1 LATALPFLLTLVIF
15 LGGVALSRADQTVT
29 TTQKLD
35 GTQTATSG
43 ADTSNRTETLAT
55 SGSGFKHTTVP
66 SVGASTEVVINA
78 AGAPTAKNY
87 AAGAGE
93 VREFLAGGL
102 LKEITLA
109 RGGKLAFGYSNDGA
123 KDLQSATWP
132 TVPSGVFTVPAIG
145 QSYGY
150 DRAGRTKQ
158 IGDASGARS
167 LIYQNGRL
175 FETAWNSGALAGYK
189 IVKALDAVGRDTGFT
204 LHRGNAVIHSAQM
217 APNGV
222 SGEVSSLA
230 SGNLKVV
237 IGRNSARQITGF
249 QWGNA
254 SGTFVPA
261 VTQTWTRGTAG
272 RILSATSNVT
282 GAPAFDYK
290 GTANNETTAFDG
302 KGRRLKVKTAG
313 ADWTYAYTNG
323 QLTSAIHPTLGSFI
337 YHFDG
342 IGRRTNM
349 GSANT
354 TDLLNRTLAWTN
366 TQNKTLKVAAHPD
379 ARVWVNGTEIP
390 SFTGAYSYP
399 ITPPGASG
407 GWVPWNTLA
416 VLEGEGDPGA
426 HPDAKAE
433 QSGAVWVPPVAESF
447 TYDAAGNRESSALWD
462 FGWNAK
468 NELTRARTKG
478 HNSPTTPQGYDL
490 TNAYD
495 AEGRRFSKKVN
506 RYQNGGIVE
515 QKVITFLHHGNDL
528 IYERHQTPGGL
539 TLLERKYLWGPDI
552 SGTHGGA
559 GGAGGLLLIRETKG
573 NQTIDLFP
581 LYDGTGHVIA
591 LTDSTGTLQ
600 AEYAYGPFGE
610 AIYAR
615 GPKASS
621 CPFRYATKYYDEET
635 GLYNFGRRFLDPI
648 TGQWPSRDP
657 IGERGG
663 YNLYAF
669 VGNDGVNKWDL
680 LGQISWDSLWNYGR
694 CVGDCYSDN
703 DPTGTIIDNV
713 LIYLG
718 GGPIPKTLVARL
730 YDLIGMSK
738 EARLVRTSLKIPGIS
753 SVTTL
758 PSAISVAIKGGG
770 RSTLRVVGRVVF
782 PIAVAQTAVDA
793 ILVSYCA
800 CHCAGRDSYSSTD
813 GNIYGRISDAADSKC

>member
-1 LATALPFLLTLVIF
+1 MIF
-15 LGGVALSRADQTVT
+15 LGGVVLSRADQTVT
-29 TTQKLD
+29 TTSTKGWSKTETYNNLGLTTNSTLSGTGVPAAALNPAWRADGSLASVSLSIGGETHSATFNLNGTLSALNAPGRGNILGGHTISGGQETLTVDGVTTTQKLD
-35 GTQTATSG
+35 GTQVATSG
-43 ADTSNRTETLAT
+43 AEVIGRTETLAT

-66 SVGASTEVVINA
+66 AVGASTEVVINA

-123 KDLQSATWP
+123 KDLTSATWP
-132 TVPSGVFTVPAIG
+132 IVASGVFTVPAIG

-158 IGDASGARS
+158 IGDSSGARS

-175 FETAWNSGALAGYK
+175 FETAWNSGPLAGYK
-189 IVKALDAVGRDTGFT
+189 IVKGLDAVGRDTGFT
-204 LHRGNAVIHSAQM
+204 LYRGNAVIHSATK
-217 APNGV
+217 APNGI
-222 SGEVSSLA
+222 SGEVSELT

-237 IGRNSARQITGF
+237 VGRNGARQITGF

-290 GTANNETTAFDG
+290 GAANDEATAFDG

-313 ADWTYAYTNG
+313 AGWTYAYTSG
-323 QLTSAIHPTLGSFI
+323 QLTSASHPTLGSFS
-337 YHFDG
+337 YAFDG
-342 IGRRTNM
+342 IGRRTEN
-349 GSANT
+349 SANT
-354 TDLLNRTLAWTN
+354 SDLLNRTLAWTN

-407 GWVPWNTLA
+407 GWVPWTTLA
-416 VLEGEGDPGA
+416 VLPGEGDPGA

-433 QSGAVWVPPVAESF
+433 QYGAVWVPPVAESF

-528 IYERHQTPGGL
+528 IYERHQLPSGL
-539 TLLERKYLWGPDI
+539 TTLERKYVWGPDI

-559 GGAGGLLLIRETKG
+559 GGAGGLLLIQETKG
-573 NQTIDLFP
+573 NTTTDLYP
-581 LYDGTGHVIA
+581 LYDGGGNVIA
-591 LTDSTGTLQ
+591 LTDATGTLQ

-610 AIYAR
+610 FLYAR

-621 CPFRYATKYYDEET
+621 CPFRFATKYLDEET
-635 GLYNFGRRFLDPI
+635 GLYNFGRRFLDTI
-648 TGQWPSRDP
+648 TGQWLSRDP
-657 IGERGG
+657 LGE
-663 YNLYAF
+663 
-669 VGNDGVNKWDL
+669 
-680 LGQISWDSLWNYGR
+680 SES
-694 CVGDCYSDN
+694 
-703 DPTGTIIDNV
+703 
-713 LIYLG
+713 
-718 GGPIPKTLVARL
+718 
-730 YDLIGMSK
+730 
-738 EARLVRTSLKIPGIS
+738 
-753 SVTTL
+753 
-758 PSAISVAIKGGG
+758 IK
-770 RSTLRVVGRVVF
+770 R
-782 PIAVAQTAVDA
+782 
-793 ILVSYCA
+793 
-800 CHCAGRDSYSSTD
+800 
-813 GNIYGRISDAADSKC
+813 N